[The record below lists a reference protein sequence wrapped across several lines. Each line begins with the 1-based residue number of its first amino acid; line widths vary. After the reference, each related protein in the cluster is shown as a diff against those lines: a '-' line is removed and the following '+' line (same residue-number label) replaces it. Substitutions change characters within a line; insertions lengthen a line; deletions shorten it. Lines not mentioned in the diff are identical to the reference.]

1 MEYERHKNDLRVQV
15 RANRTL
21 GAVAVVQ
28 GLTIFVLG
36 FVVAA
41 LLGTERTIVVPPSIE
56 RTFWV
61 TKDKAS
67 REYLEQ
73 MAAYVSWLV
82 LDVAPTTVDW
92 KRNQLLEY
100 VAPDDYA
107 ALKTQMDLEA
117 ERLRTNNAT
126 TSFLVQQLTAD
137 ERDQSV
143 ILAGRLRKQINGIE
157 ISDPATRFYRA
168 QFKYAGGRVHLK
180 SFKEYSREQLGQVH
194 AGNPELAAAAR

>member
-1 MEYERHKNDLRVQV
+1 MDYERHKNDLRVQV
-15 RANRTL
+15 RSNRTL
-21 GAVAVVQ
+21 GALAVMQ
-28 GLTIFVLG
+28 GITIFVLG

-41 LLGTERTIVVPPSIE
+41 QLGTERTIVVPPSIE

-82 LDVAPTTVDW
+82 LDVTPSTVDW

-126 TSFLVQQLTAD
+126 TSFLIQQLTAD
-137 ERDQSV
+137 EKEQSV
-143 ILAGRLRKQINGIE
+143 ILAGRLRKQINGTDIAE
-157 ISDPATRFYRA
+157 PATRFYRA
-168 QFKYAGGRVHLK
+168 QFKYAGGRVHIK
-180 SFKEYSREQLGQVH
+180 SFKEYSGELFGKIQVGD
-194 AGNPELAAAAR
+194 AQPAAAAR

>member
-21 GAVAVVQ
+21 GAIAVFQ
-28 GLTIFVLG
+28 GLAIFVLG

-41 LLGTERTIVVPPSIE
+41 QLGTERTIVVPPSIE

-73 MAAYVSWLV
+73 MAAYVAWLV
-82 LDVAPTTVDW
+82 LDVTPSTVDW

-117 ERLRTNNAT
+117 DRLRTNNAA

-137 ERDQSV
+137 EKDQSV
-143 ILAGRLRKQINGIE
+143 ILAGRLRKQINGTD
-157 ISDPATRFYRA
+157 ISEPATRFYRA
-168 QFKYAGGRVHLK
+168 QFKYAGGRVHVK
-180 SFKEYSREQLGQVH
+180 SFKEYSSELFGQAHV
-194 AGNPELAAAAR
+194 GNTESAAAAR